1 MTFATLC
8 LAALVGLVMVF
19 ATLCQLSLSNRS
31 WAPLLELVSPVAVQ
45 AQGNERWPEVS
56 STIDIADIAEYPS
69 GCKRTPLRLASLR
82 RPLTP
87 SLATSLLAQTRSTCT
102 KSIVNTLSSAPSG
115 V

>member
-1 MTFATLC
+1 MKRSYQTMIFATLC
-8 LAALVGLVMVF
+8 IAAM
-19 ATLCQLSLSNRS
+19 
-31 WAPLLELVSPVAVQ
+31 VSPVAVQ
-45 AQGNERWPEVS
+45 AQGDDYEEELMVGYFGPDESWPEVS
-56 STIDIADIAEYPS
+56 STIENWPADDPS

>member
-1 MTFATLC
+1 MKRSYQTMIFATLC
-8 LAALVGLVMVF
+8 IAAM
-19 ATLCQLSLSNRS
+19 
-31 WAPLLELVSPVAVQ
+31 VSPVAVK
-45 AQGNERWPEVS
+45 AQGDKAFVPDESWPEVS
-56 STIDIADIAEYPS
+56 STIENWPADDPS